1 MLFRTRRLT
10 RTSASQLLRVGDLP
24 DSITVPGARL
34 AQRDPKYLGDR
45 LCNRA
50 DELACVVVVVVVR
63 EESARGGRKSRD
75 QWRVAAV
82 KGTIGKARYKVA
94 LSNSH
99 FDLMGVSC
107 DERARDLHFQDEI
120 DSGGSLVY
128 RG

>member
-1 MLFRTRRLT
+1 MGRSTSIMLFQTRLT

-34 AQRDPKYLGDR
+34 AQRDPKCLGDR
-45 LCNRA
+45 QCNRA

-63 EESARGGRKSRD
+63 KESARGGRTSRD

-82 KGTIGKARYKVA
+82 KATIGKARVQSRA
-94 LSNSH
+94 SDSH

-107 DERARDLHFQDEI
+107 DERAR
-120 DSGGSLVY
+120 
-128 RG
+128 